1 MELQR
6 IIKFISIMLFE
17 SILLLVGG
25 IFGFQNER
33 NRIKQEDQAE
43 IVTDIAIVNLDEGI
57 YENSGKKFYSTEL
70 MDLDVDNLIPE
81 NLEVARMGINNGNYA
96 AYIIIPAEFSANAV
110 SLNSIPE
117 KSVLEF
123 AVNPNLRDDVS
134 RLTMANIMNFEI
146 SLNTNMSYMYVQAVL
161 AEFHDVQDSA
171 EVIMNNDSAELARLL
186 EINPD
191 NFMETLEFVEIEQ
204 TKADFEDVDF
214 NGIYKTNMQITNDL
228 QDNYDS
234 FVLQGQEEFEKI
246 KENES
251 IVIDGMEDFYTIM
264 ADYNLETDEEGNIVY
279 EKGLSE
285 LDECMEEY
293 VLEFEEQKSRIA
305 QMVSFDKDSYHP
317 TPSITPN
324 ATASPTSS
332 MAPAATISPTPS
344 AMPSPS
350 VRPTPNKSPLPTGS
364 ALPEATVK
372 PSPAATVNPSPLEAP
387 AIPILLEEMLNDGL
401 GRINTQIEACNEANE
416 EQIKIVK
423 ENIAEIRL
431 LLMESQKP
439 NSTESIKENFNDD
452 EVSEKSEDIWEEDS
466 PNNVD
471 VGKIT
476 DKNVEIEEN
485 TNQNSSED
493 NKEDIEK
500 EDIDKDEEK
509 QDTDEG
515 LDEEGKTTNN
525 EGNEIDSSKKEE
537 MLDRHF
543 QEYAAKNENGSD
555 TRNISDY
562 LDELEEAIDMLE
574 EIKPVTI
581 DEIYSEEI
589 IRAEFNKLLEDI
601 ENLPQLDAEK
611 YYTIFDEQILQPLQ
625 DEIMAENSKV
635 QEEGD
640 KCAEALDAY
649 VEEMT
654 LFDPYEYY
662 DYEKMDYL
670 IENFGE
676 NIFELEDK
684 VDETHEEYIDYVFDA
699 VEMTNESM
707 DILQNNLEEAYEG
720 TAENVQKEINLAKQ
734 YRQKMNETNI
744 GILDA
749 FSKKLPYTRIG
760 NLEYVQA
767 YDFMVKPIKLS
778 DVSVNKNR
786 VILFQDY
793 EALKTLLLVLVVLW
807 FLSMGGVF
815 FLKIRNDSK
824 ENPD

>member
-123 AVNPNLRDDVS
+123 AVNPNLREDVS
-134 RLTMANIMNFEI
+134 RLTMANIKNFEI